1 MLNYWGLNK
10 QMSILINKNT
20 KVLVQGI
27 TGNIGATQTKYM
39 LKEGTKIVAGVT
51 PGKGGERVE
60 NIPVFD
66 TVEEAVN
73 NFKIDVSVLFVPA
86 RVAKDSV
93 IEAIDAGIKTVVL
106 ITEHTPVHDVMEMKA
121 YALQKKTLLIGPT
134 TPGIITPGECKI
146 GILPANMFFPGPVGI
161 ISRSG
166 TLSYEVAANLCTIG
180 IGQSTV
186 VGMGADRVAG
196 TNLVDILKLF
206 NEDKDT
212 KVVVIVGE
220 VGGTQEEDAAE
231 YIRAEMSKPVLAYI
245 AGASAPPGKRMG
257 HAGAIIEGGKGSA
270 KSKVEALLTA
280 GAKVADR
287 LYEIPSLVKELIS

>member
-1 MLNYWGLNK
+1 
-10 QMSILINKNT
+10 MSILIDKNT
-20 KVLVQGI
+20 KVLVQGV
-27 TGNIGATQTKYM
+27 TGNIGTTQSRYM
-39 LKEGTKIVAGVT
+39 LKEGTNIVAGVT
-51 PGKGGERVE
+51 PGKGGLKVE
-60 NIPVFD
+60 DVPVFD

-73 NFKIDVSVLFVPA
+73 NFPIDVSLLFVPA

-93 IEAIDAGIKTVVL
+93 LEAIDAGIKTMVL

-146 GILPANMFFPGPVGI
+146 GILPANMFSPGPVGI

-166 TLSYEVAANLCTIG
+166 TLAYEVAANLCAIG
-180 IGQSTV
+180 IGQSSV

-206 NEDKDT
+206 NQDKDT

-231 YIRAEMSKPVLAYI
+231 FIREEMSKPVVAYI
-245 AGASAPPGKRMG
+245 AGTSVPPGKRMG

-270 KSKVEALLTA
+270 KSKIESLLA
-280 GAKVADR
+280 ADVKIADR

>member
-1 MLNYWGLNK
+1 
-10 QMSILINKNT
+10 MSILINKNT

-93 IEAIDAGIKTVVL
+93 IEAIDAGIKVVVL

-121 YALQKKTLLIGPT
+121 YALQKKAILIGPT
-134 TPGIITPGECKI
+134 TPGIITPGECKV
-146 GILPANMFFPGPVGI
+146 GILPANMFSPGPVGI

-166 TLSYEVAANLCTIG
+166 TLSYEVAANLCAIG

-206 NEDKDT
+206 NEDKET

-231 YIRAEMSKPVLAYI
+231 YIRVEMSKPVIAYI
-245 AGASAPPGKRMG
+245 AGASVPPGKRMG

-280 GAKVADR
+280 GAKVANR
-287 LYEIPSLVKELIS
+287 LYEIPLLVKELVF

>member
-1 MLNYWGLNK
+1 
-10 QMSILINKNT
+10 MSILINKNT

-60 NIPVFD
+60 NVPVFD
-66 TVEEAVN
+66 TVRGAVN
-73 NFKIDVSVLFVPA
+73 NFSIDVSLLFVPA

-134 TPGIITPGECKI
+134 TPGIITPGECKV
-146 GILPANMFFPGPVGI
+146 GILPANVFSPGPVGI

-166 TLSYEVAANLCTIG
+166 TLSYEVAANLCAIG

-196 TNLVDILKLF
+196 TNLTDILKLF
-206 NEDKDT
+206 NKDKDT

-231 YIRAEMSKPVLAYI
+231 YIRVEMSKPIVAYI
-245 AGASAPPGKRMG
+245 AGVSVPPGKRMG

-270 KSKVEALLTA
+270 KSKIESLLAA

-287 LYEIPSLVKELIS
+287 LYEIPSLAKGLIS

>member
-1 MLNYWGLNK
+1 
-10 QMSILINKNT
+10 MSILIDKNT

-27 TGNIGATQTKYM
+27 TGNIGTTQTRYM
-39 LKEGTKIVAGVT
+39 LKEGTNIVAGVT
-51 PGKGGERVE
+51 PGKGGLKVE
-60 NIPVFD
+60 DVPVFD

-73 NFKIDVSVLFVPA
+73 NFPIDVSLLFVPA

-93 IEAIDAGIKTVVL
+93 LEAIDAGIKTMVL

-121 YALQKKTLLIGPT
+121 YALQKNAILIGPT

-146 GILPANMFFPGPVGI
+146 GILPANMFCQGKVGI

-166 TLSYEVAANLCTIG
+166 TLAYEVAANLCAIG

-206 NEDKDT
+206 NQDKDT

-231 YIRAEMSKPVLAYI
+231 FIRKEMSKPVVAYI
-245 AGASAPPGKRMG
+245 AGTSVPLGKRMG

-270 KSKVEALLTA
+270 KSKIESLLA
-280 GAKVADR
+280 SDVKIANR
-287 LYEIPSLVKELIS
+287 LYEIPSLVKNLFH

>member
-1 MLNYWGLNK
+1 
-10 QMSILINKNT
+10 MSILIDKNT

-27 TGNIGATQTKYM
+27 TGNIGTTQTRYM
-39 LKEGTKIVAGVT
+39 LKEGTNIVAGVT
-51 PGKGGERVE
+51 PGKGGLKVE
-60 NIPVFD
+60 DVPVFD

-73 NFKIDVSVLFVPA
+73 NFPIDVSLLFVPA

-93 IEAIDAGIKTVVL
+93 LEAIDAGIKTVVL

-121 YALQKKTLLIGPT
+121 YALQKNAILIGPT

-146 GILPANMFFPGPVGI
+146 GILPTNMFCSGPVGI
-161 ISRSG
+161 VSRSG
-166 TLSYEVAANLCTIG
+166 TLAYEVAANLCAIG
-180 IGQSTV
+180 IGQSSV

-206 NEDKDT
+206 NQDKDT

-231 YIRAEMSKPVLAYI
+231 FIRKEMSKPVVAYI
-245 AGASAPPGKRMG
+245 AGTSVPPGKRMG

-270 KSKVEALLTA
+270 KSKIESLLA
-280 GAKVADR
+280 VDVKIADR

>member
-1 MLNYWGLNK
+1 
-10 QMSILINKNT
+10 MSILINKNT
-20 KVLVQGI
+20 KVLIQGI

-39 LKEGTKIVAGVT
+39 LEEGTKIVAGVT

-60 NIPVFD
+60 NVPVFD
-66 TVEEAVN
+66 TVREAVN
-73 NFKIDVSVLFVPA
+73 NFSIDVSLLFVPA

-93 IEAIDAGIKTVVL
+93 IEAINAGIKVVAL

-146 GILPANMFFPGPVGI
+146 GILPANMFSPGPVGI

-166 TLSYEVAANLCTIG
+166 TLSYEVAANLCAIG

-206 NEDKDT
+206 NEDKGT

-231 YIRAEMSKPVLAYI
+231 YIRAEMSKPVVAYI
-245 AGASAPPGKRMG
+245 AGASVPPGKRMG
-257 HAGAIIEGGKGSA
+257 HAGAIIEGGKGST
-270 KSKVEALLTA
+270 KSKVEALLAA

-287 LYEIPSLVKELIS
+287 LYEIPSLVKELVS

>member
-1 MLNYWGLNK
+1 
-10 QMSILINKNT
+10 MSILINKNT

-27 TGNIGATQTKYM
+27 TGKIGATQTKYM
-39 LKEGTKIVAGVT
+39 LREGTKIVAGVT

-73 NFKIDVSVLFVPA
+73 NFSIDVSALFVPA

-93 IEAIDAGIKTVVL
+93 IEAIDAGIKVVVL
-106 ITEHTPVHDVMEMKA
+106 ITEHTPVHDVMDIKA
-121 YALQKKTLLIGPT
+121 YALQKNAILIGPT
-134 TPGIITPGECKI
+134 TPGIITPGECKV
-146 GILPANMFFPGPVGI
+146 GILPANMFSPGTVGI

-166 TLSYEVAANLCTIG
+166 TLSYEVAANLCAIG

-196 TNLVDILKLF
+196 TNLLDILKLF
-206 NEDKDT
+206 NEDKET

-231 YIRAEMSKPVLAYI
+231 YIRTEMSKPVVAYI
-245 AGASAPPGKRMG
+245 AGASVPLGKRMG

-280 GAKVADR
+280 GVKVANR
-287 LYEIPSLVKELIS
+287 LYEIPSLVKELVS

>member
-1 MLNYWGLNK
+1 
-10 QMSILINKNT
+10 MSILINKNT

-60 NIPVFD
+60 NVPVFD
-66 TVEEAVN
+66 TVREAVN
-73 NFKIDVSVLFVPA
+73 NFSIDVSLLFVPA

-93 IEAIDAGIKTVVL
+93 IEAINAGIKVVAL

-146 GILPANMFFPGPVGI
+146 GILPANMFSPGPVGI

-166 TLSYEVAANLCTIG
+166 TLSYEVAANLCAIG

-206 NEDKDT
+206 NEDKGT

-231 YIRAEMSKPVLAYI
+231 YIRAEMSKPVVAYI
-245 AGASAPPGKRMG
+245 AGTSVPPGKRMG

-270 KSKVEALLTA
+270 KSKVEALLAA
-280 GAKVADR
+280 GVKVADR
-287 LYEIPSLVKELIS
+287 LYEIPSLVKESVS

>member
-1 MLNYWGLNK
+1 
-10 QMSILINKNT
+10 MSILIDKNT
-20 KVLVQGI
+20 KVLVQGV
-27 TGNIGATQTKYM
+27 TGNIGTTQTRYM
-39 LKEGTKIVAGVT
+39 LKEGTNIVAGVT
-51 PGKGGERVE
+51 PGKGGLKVE
-60 NIPVFD
+60 DIPVFD

-73 NFKIDVSVLFVPA
+73 NFPIDVSLLFVPA

-93 IEAIDAGIKTVVL
+93 LEAIDAGIKTVVL

-121 YALQKKTLLIGPT
+121 YALQKNAILIGPT

-146 GILPANMFFPGPVGI
+146 GILPANMFCPGPVGI
-161 ISRSG
+161 VSRSG
-166 TLSYEVAANLCTIG
+166 TLAYEVAANLCAIG

-206 NEDKDT
+206 NQDKDT
-212 KVVVIVGE
+212 KIVVIVGE

-231 YIRAEMSKPVLAYI
+231 FIKKEMSKPVVAYI
-245 AGASAPPGKRMG
+245 AGTSVPPGKRMG

-270 KSKVEALLTA
+270 KSKIESLLA
-280 GAKVADR
+280 SDVKIANR

>member
-1 MLNYWGLNK
+1 
-10 QMSILINKNT
+10 MSILIDKNT
-20 KVLVQGI
+20 KVLVQGV
-27 TGNIGATQTKYM
+27 TGNIGTTQTRYM
-39 LKEGTKIVAGVT
+39 LKEGTNIVAGVT
-51 PGKGGERVE
+51 PGKGGLKVE
-60 NIPVFD
+60 DVPVFD

-73 NFKIDVSVLFVPA
+73 NFPIDVSLLFVPA

-93 IEAIDAGIKTVVL
+93 LEAIDAGIKTVVL

-121 YALQKKTLLIGPT
+121 YALQKNAILIGPT

-146 GILPANMFFPGPVGI
+146 GILPANMFCPGPVGI
-161 ISRSG
+161 VSRSG
-166 TLSYEVAANLCTIG
+166 TLAYEVAANLCAIG

-206 NEDKDT
+206 NQDKDT

-231 YIRAEMSKPVLAYI
+231 FIRKEMSKPVVAYI
-245 AGASAPPGKRMG
+245 AGTSVPPGKRMG

-270 KSKVEALLTA
+270 KSKIESLLA
-280 GAKVADR
+280 ADVKIANR
-287 LYEIPSLVKELIS
+287 LYEIPLLVKELIS

>member
-1 MLNYWGLNK
+1 
-10 QMSILINKNT
+10 MSILIDKNT

-27 TGNIGATQTKYM
+27 TGNIGTTQTRYM
-39 LKEGTKIVAGVT
+39 LKEGTNIVAGVT
-51 PGKGGERVE
+51 PGKGGLKVE
-60 NIPVFD
+60 DVPVFD

-73 NFKIDVSVLFVPA
+73 NFPIDVSLLFVPA

-93 IEAIDAGIKTVVL
+93 LEAIDAGIKTVVL

-121 YALQKKTLLIGPT
+121 YALQKNAILIGPT

-146 GILPANMFFPGPVGI
+146 GILPTNMFCSGPVGI
-161 ISRSG
+161 VSRSG
-166 TLSYEVAANLCTIG
+166 TLAYEVAANLCAIG

-206 NEDKDT
+206 NQDKDT

-231 YIRAEMSKPVLAYI
+231 FIRKEMSKPVVAYI
-245 AGASAPPGKRMG
+245 AGTSVPPGKRMG

-270 KSKVEALLTA
+270 KSKIESLLA
-280 GAKVADR
+280 ADVKIANR
-287 LYEIPSLVKELIS
+287 LYEIPLLVKELIS